1 MQTNRRRDI
10 HMVKKQICIVNLEK
24 TYDRPFSEL
33 VRIACQFQS
42 RILLHHKDR
51 QVNAKSIMGVM
62 AFELSEGT
70 FLTVTAEGN
79 DETEAVNALESFLT
93 H

>member
-1 MQTNRRRDI
+1 
-10 HMVKKQICIVNLEK
+10 MVKKQICIVNLEK

-33 VRIACQFQS
+33 VRTACQFHS
-42 RILLHHKDR
+42 RILLHYGTK

-70 FLTVTAEGN
+70 VLTITAEGN
-79 DETEAVNALESFLT
+79 DEAAAAKALEAFLT
-93 H
+93 D